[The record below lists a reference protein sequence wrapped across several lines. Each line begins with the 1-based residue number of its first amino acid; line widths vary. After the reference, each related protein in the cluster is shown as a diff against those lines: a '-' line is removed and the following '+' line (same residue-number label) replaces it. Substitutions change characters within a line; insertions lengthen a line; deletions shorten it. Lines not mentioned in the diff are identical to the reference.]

1 MRSGAAVFDETALG
15 AIRTAQLCATSALLA
30 LHTCPCTCCRSAHVS
45 VLTTSWPTHIHNCDL
60 QSLTHC
66 CSVGQTSRCCFRC
79 NSRLS
84 LHPLL
89 SASLNLRRPAVAKS
103 YCMQELFM
111 AKLSSAYVL
120 QHLLTVCG
128 STGPARLSLCLL
140 FACRSS
146 ASPMHDCSWHCSTF
160 TRLPWHHPAY
170 CLLAGALQ
178 GQAECCI

>member
-1 MRSGAAVFDETALG
+1 MTKRHLVHENCSTVCHLSAAGAAHMSMQ
-15 AIRTAQLCATSALLA
+15 R
-30 LHTCPCTCCRSAHVS
+30 CRSAHVS

-66 CSVGQTSRCCFRC
+66 CSVGQTSRCCFSC

-128 STGPARLSLCLL
+128 STGPARLRLCLL

-146 ASPMHDCSWHCSTF
+146 ASPMHDCSWHCSNF
-160 TRLPWHHPAY
+160 HLPAVAPP
-170 CLLAGALQ
+170 CLLPACRSFARPS
-178 GQAECCI
+178 